1 MKKFLSILVFSYLL
15 GGVAYSDDKQN
26 YVFNNLQEDFT
37 TCYSYYLIAEEKFK
51 KSGSIND
58 ETLAGYR
65 KSSDL
70 SLESIYM
77 IGQQL
82 GMNSDTMRN
91 KVKTSFESM
100 QKELGKDFKNILVIL
115 DKYGIFCKDL
125 IEKTDDRVVYWE
137 NKF

>member
-1 MKKFLSILVFSYLL
+1 MKKFLLILVISYLL
-15 GGVAYSDDKQN
+15 GGGAYSDDKQN

-37 TCYSYYLIAEEKFK
+37 TCYNYYLIAEEGFK
-51 KSGSIND
+51 KSGSVND

-70 SLESIYM
+70 SLESIFM

-91 KVKTSFESM
+91 RVKTSFESM

-115 DKYGIFCKDL
+115 NKYGIFCKDL

>member
-15 GGVAYSDDKQN
+15 AGSAYSDDKQN
-26 YVFNNLQEDFT
+26 YVFNNLQEDFS
-37 TCYSYYLIAEEKFK
+37 TCYSYYLIAEEGFK
-51 KSGSIND
+51 KSGSVNY

-70 SLESIYM
+70 SLESIFM

>member
-15 GGVAYSDDKQN
+15 CGVAYSDDKQN
-26 YVFNNLQEDFT
+26 YVFNNLQEELS
-37 TCYSYYLIAEEKFK
+37 TCYSYYLIAEEGFK
-51 KSGSIND
+51 KSGSVND

-70 SLESIYM
+70 SLESVFM

>member
-15 GGVAYSDDKQN
+15 AGSAYSDDKQN

-37 TCYSYYLIAEEKFK
+37 TCYSYYLIAEVGFK
-51 KSGSIND
+51 KSGSVND

-70 SLESIYM
+70 SLESVFM

>member
-1 MKKFLSILVFSYLL
+1 
-15 GGVAYSDDKQN
+15 
-26 YVFNNLQEDFT
+26 
-37 TCYSYYLIAEEKFK
+37 
-51 KSGSIND
+51 
-58 ETLAGYR
+58 
-65 KSSDL
+65 
-70 SLESIYM
+70 M

-91 KVKTSFESM
+91 RVKTSFESM

-115 DKYGIFCKDL
+115 NKYGIFCKDL

>member
-1 MKKFLSILVFSYLL
+1 
-15 GGVAYSDDKQN
+15 
-26 YVFNNLQEDFT
+26 
-37 TCYSYYLIAEEKFK
+37 
-51 KSGSIND
+51 
-58 ETLAGYR
+58 
-65 KSSDL
+65 
-70 SLESIYM
+70 M

>member
-15 GGVAYSDDKQN
+15 AGSAYSDDKQN

-37 TCYSYYLIAEEKFK
+37 TCYSYYLIAEEGLK

>member
-1 MKKFLSILVFSYLL
+1 MKKFLLILVFSYLL

-37 TCYSYYLIAEEKFK
+37 TCYSYYLIAEKGFK
-51 KSGSIND
+51 KSGSVND

-70 SLESIYM
+70 SLESIFM